1 MRAIQ
6 AARRFTWRSGS
17 VVVLALLALILA
29 ACSGART
36 NDHPTSDASLPG
48 LTPGQVVTTQ
58 GAESASLYLPIF
70 IIAVIV
76 FILVEGLVLLVTLK
90 FRRKS
95 TDDALPPQ
103 THGNNL
109 LEVVWTAIPFVV
121 VMGMFVWSALLV
133 LPNITAIAK
142 NPAVTVDATAFQWQW
157 KFEYADAGIKPLQGA
172 GKNGPEMVLPVDEP
186 VTIRLHATDVIH
198 AFYVPAFFY
207 KKDAVPGRTN
217 EFSIT
222 IDEPGTYGGQCAEFC
237 GLAHSDMYFTVRA
250 VERAEYD
257 QWLADKVAEAN
268 ATPTP
273 EPPKPSGQPEPPA
286 GELLKLHTTAEAP
299 LAFDQKTLT
308 AKAGTKVSLEY
319 TNDSGVPH
327 NVAFYQGADATAPLI
342 AVTVDPADAQPGPGD
357 VQKLTFDVPTE
368 PGSYYFDCQIH
379 PQQMFGTFEVTA

>member
-6 AARRFTWRSGS
+6 AARRYSWRSGS

-48 LTPGQVVTTQ
+48 LMPGQVVTTQ
-58 GAESASLYLPIF
+58 GTESASLYLPIF

-121 VMGMFVWSALLV
+121 VLGMFVWSALLV

-186 VTIRLHATDVIH
+186 ITIRLHATDVIH

-257 QWLADKVAEAN
+257 QWLAEKVAEAN

-299 LAFDQKTLT
+299 LAFDQETLT

-319 TNDSGVPH
+319 TNDSGDRRPSGGAARPGRRPEADVRRAHRARQLLLRLPDPPAADVR
-327 NVAFYQGADATAPLI
+327 NVR
-342 AVTVDPADAQPGPGD
+342 GD
-357 VQKLTFDVPTE
+357 RVKARVNG
-368 PGSYYFDCQIH
+368 GSR
-379 PQQMFGTFEVTA
+379 